1 MESLGIKLK
10 NTREEKG
17 LSLRQISLE
26 TNISS
31 RYLEAL
37 EQENFEVFPSEPYIL
52 GFLKNYSDY
61 LGLEQESILSL
72 YRSQKIQDQP
82 IPMDELLREPSRLP
96 KVLAVIGI
104 VVVVL
109 IILTAGAY
117 LLLNNFPQQ
126 ETAPVVA
133 ERIPTEYFLSGNL
146 FERRLYPGDSILVNG
161 ENDQYRLFFTS
172 IGDTVSLST
181 PRGLVMLDLGQEQ
194 TVDISDNDFVRL
206 RIIATDFVRNDN
218 VFGAHLRFEQE
229 SLPQPQLVDPE
240 PFTILPLEASI
251 PRDRATVI
259 LTSPNAM
266 PFILQAHFQNYCF
279 FRYEILFEPNRAGRN
294 EQYFQRSQEISIN
307 AQNGIRLGISNAQA
321 VRLQVI
327 VSGRTY
333 QVETGGAGEVVAAD
347 LRWLRDEDNRFSL
360 VLLKLE

>member
-1 MESLGIKLK
+1 MESLGTKLK
-10 NTREEKG
+10 NTREEKA
-17 LSLRQISLE
+17 LTIRQISLE

-37 EQENFEVFPSEPYIL
+37 EQENFDVFPSEPYII

-96 KVLAVIGI
+96 KVLSVIGI

-117 LLLNNFPQQ
+117 LLLNNFPQA
-126 ETAPVVA
+126 ETVPIIA
-133 ERIPTEYFLSGNL
+133 ERLPSEYLLTGNL
-146 FERRLYPGDSILVNG
+146 LERRLYPGDSVLVYG
-161 ENDQYRLFFTS
+161 ENDQYRLFFTG

-194 TVDISDNDFVRL
+194 TVDISESDFVRL

-218 VFGAHLRFEQE
+218 VFGAQLRFEQE
-229 SLPQPQLVDPE
+229 RLPQPQLIEEE
-240 PFTILPLEASI
+240 PLYIPLEASI

-321 VRLQVI
+321 VRMQVI